1 MRRILHCDMDS
12 FFASV
17 HQRDDPELR
26 GKPVIIGGDPD
37 GRGVVAAASYEVR
50 TYGVRSAMPASRA
63 RRLCPQAIFLRADF
77 TRYREVSAEVFAML
91 RDFTPLVQVV
101 SIDEAYLDVSDH
113 LVEWG
118 SATAVAREIRRR
130 IREELQLTVS
140 VGVGPNKLIAKIASD
155 YDKPDGLTVVKPERV
170 QEFLDPQPVRVL
182 RGVGPATEA
191 RIVDQGW
198 KTVGDLRRADRI
210 LLERHFGKYGGVLYR
225 FARGIDERPVSTERK
240 RKSLSCERTFAD
252 DLTEVDSMRAELTRM
267 AERVAAGLERR
278 ELTARTISI
287 KVRYP
292 DFETVTRALTG
303 ERDAAEAADIIDA
316 ACALLDRTEAA
327 ERGVRLLGVGASGL
341 ISAEDRDESPQLALF
356 DSST

>member
-17 HQRDDPELR
+17 HQRDDPSLR

-50 TYGVRSAMPASRA
+50 KYGVRSAMPASRA
-63 RRLCPQAIFLRADF
+63 RRLCPDALFLRADF
-77 TRYREVSAEVFAML
+77 ARYREVSAEVFAIL
-91 RDFTPLVQVV
+91 RDFTPVVQVV
-101 SIDEAYLDVSDH
+101 SIDEAYLDVTDH
-113 LVEWG
+113 LGDWG

-130 IREELQLTVS
+130 VRDELALTVS

-191 RIVDQGW
+191 KIVDQGW

-252 DLTEVDSMRAELTRM
+252 DLTELSAMRRELTRM

-278 ELTARTISI
+278 DLTARTISI

-292 DFETVTRALTG
+292 DFHTVTRAVTG
-303 ERDAAEAADIIDA
+303 EEDTADADTIAQAAHR
-316 ACALLDRTEAA
+316 LLERTEA
-327 ERGVRLLGVGASGL
+327 EQWGTRLLGVGASSL
-341 ISAEDRDESPQLALF
+341 ISDEEREESPQLPLF